1 MHNIYIWYKLA
12 ENEKMFDVCIQYC
25 ELAFRKY
32 RRSYGNGG
40 VQCTKQ
46 WMTDLLHTD
55 GTNGVFCES
64 NVLWFDFGVIPNG
77 SIPRSP
83 IWPQPSGAITCNL
96 QKQQKKTL
104 YALNVFPLHVRA
116 SNAYKFQQITREDNI
131 FFMRCLRLSDQ
142 FFHFSSWN
150 PFYCYCLHIT
160 TEYTYIDVYIC
171 SAYIMSTIVRC
182 VWQYHVCVCILLYIS
197 MCMRQ
202 KR

>member
-1 MHNIYIWYKLA
+1 MGMAVCSVQSSEWPIYCTQTAPMAYSVNL
-12 ENEKMFDVCIQYC
+12 MYFDSIS
-25 ELAFRKY
+25 ESFPMEAFLGLPFGR
-32 RRSYGNGG
+32 N
-40 VQCTKQ
+40 
-46 WMTDLLHTD
+46 LLEQSH
-55 GTNGVFCES
+55 
-64 NVLWFDFGVIPNG
+64 
-77 SIPRSP
+77 
-83 IWPQPSGAITCNL
+83 AICRNS
-96 QKQQKKTL
+96 KKKTL

-131 FFMRCLRLSDQ
+131 CFMRCLRLSDQ

-182 VWQYHVCVCILLYIS
+182 VWQYHVCVYILLYIS